1 MYFITII
8 CGSLRIMAELSFW
21 GCENLA
27 SNNTLG
33 LSAEVAVPF
42 IALYSIFVLST
53 HIFLDLSGIY
63 LTFHFHVDTYF
74 IVNPI
79 IRTCLTDNPLNLS
92 SRVTSFS
99 LMSKS
104 LFCHGFFAF
113 VRKQSMM
120 AQTILSLSGI
130 SFIIC
135 LFLCSQKLPS
145 TAKTSSTLC
154 IYPSDFL
161 AKCAYTLPPKLS

>member
-63 LTFHFHVDTYF
+63 LSFHFHVDTYF

-92 SRVTSFS
+92 SWVTSFS
-99 LMSKS
+99 LMIKS
-104 LFCHGFFAF
+104 LFCHSFFAF

-120 AQTILSLSGI
+120 PQTILSLSVI

-135 LFLCSQKLPS
+135 FNIFVLP
-145 TAKTSSTLC
+145 KTSKYS
-154 IYPSDFL
+154 
-161 AKCAYTLPPKLS
+161 